1 MTETEPTSD
10 VVSEAER
17 LAREAWATS
26 LVMRANRAARENKI
40 LRRRLL
46 AATIG
51 AVPLSII
58 AFMVG
63 SKIGAGDEFAGS
75 TLVGIGL
82 GLLGWFVLAVMFF
95 LRSMYARMSD
105 LEDRVEQA
113 FPQGGPPPEQT

>member
-1 MTETEPTSD
+1 MVETEPKPD
-10 VVSEAER
+10 VVNEADR
-17 LAREAWATS
+17 LAREAWAAS
-26 LVMRANRAARENKI
+26 YVMRSNRVARENKI

-75 TLVGIGL
+75 TLVGVGL

-95 LRSMYARMSD
+95 LRSMYARVSD

-113 FPQGGPPPEQT
+113 HPQAGAPPEQR